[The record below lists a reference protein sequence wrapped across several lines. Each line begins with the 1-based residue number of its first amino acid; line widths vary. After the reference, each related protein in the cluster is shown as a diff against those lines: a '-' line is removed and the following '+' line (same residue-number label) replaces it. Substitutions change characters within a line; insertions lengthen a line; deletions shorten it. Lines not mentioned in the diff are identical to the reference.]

1 MLGQLFQGLQGTIDM
16 GIDTIESFIP
26 TKYSLEELENLYGT
40 DAQNKA
46 LEELS
51 EMEKT
56 EEKEDFIPKVSVNEK
71 LAIKKTTEK
80 DSTMNIL
87 ENEQEIK

>member
-1 MLGQLFQGLQGTIDM
+1 MR
-16 GIDTIESFIP
+16 IDTIESFIP